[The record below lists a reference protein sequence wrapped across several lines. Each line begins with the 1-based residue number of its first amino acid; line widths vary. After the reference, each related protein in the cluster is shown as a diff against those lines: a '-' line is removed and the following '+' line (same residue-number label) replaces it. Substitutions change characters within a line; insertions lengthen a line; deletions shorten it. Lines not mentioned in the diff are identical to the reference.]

1 MLMINTDLSFPHSVP
16 SSQGIS
22 LLLASYSLL
31 KVLIR
36 EDRVAMNIRKCA
48 RYNLTPNGKSTLIKY
63 TG

>member
-1 MLMINTDLSFPHSVP
+1 MLDTDLSFPHSVP

-22 LLLASYSLL
+22 LLLAAYSFL

-36 EDRVAMNIRKCA
+36 EDRVAMNICKCA
-48 RYNLTPNGKSTLIKY
+48 RYNLTHNAKSIPIKY

>member
-1 MLMINTDLSFPHSVP
+1 MINTDLSFPHSVP

-36 EDRVAMNIRKCA
+36 EDRVVMNIRKSA
-48 RYNLTPNGKSTLIKY
+48 RHNLTPNGKSMLIKY